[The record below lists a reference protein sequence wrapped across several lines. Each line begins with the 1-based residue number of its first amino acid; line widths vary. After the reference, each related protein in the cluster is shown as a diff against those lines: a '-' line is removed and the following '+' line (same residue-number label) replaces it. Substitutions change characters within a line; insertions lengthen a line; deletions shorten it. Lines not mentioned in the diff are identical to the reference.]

1 MGMQWAEHSIEI
13 AATPEEVFD
22 AITDY
27 ETFPGWQSAVIATEV
42 TEHEP
47 GSGLGGV
54 VAYEVDGKI
63 RTIRYTLRYH
73 YDRPEKISWD
83 FLEGHGIN
91 RMDGGYELR
100 DSGGGTSATY
110 RVGIDVSGIPGP
122 ILKRA
127 HKATIKKANQDLKA
141 EAERRAAA
149 TSGSM
154 PEPEPE
160 AMPEP
165 EAPPMPEPEAS
176 PMPEPEPAPMSE
188 PELEAEP
195 EPEPKPPVEE
205 PVVGEGDSSPAAAG
219 PVARESHRFDLLPGP
234 LPESTRLT
242 GRIMVKVGKRL
253 GG

>member
-13 AATPEEVFD
+13 AATPDQVFD

-27 ETFPGWQSAVIATEV
+27 ETFPGWQSAVLATEV
-42 TEHEP
+42 TGREAA
-47 GSGLGGV
+47 SGLGEV
-54 VAYEVDGKI
+54 VDYEVDGKI

-100 DSGGGTSATY
+100 ESDGGTTATY

-122 ILKRA
+122 ILKRT

-141 EAERRAAA
+141 EAERRA
-149 TSGSM
+149 SS
-154 PEPEPE
+154 PQSSEPE
-160 AMPEP
+160 AKPEP
-165 EAPPMPEPEAS
+165 AAS
-176 PMPEPEPAPMSE
+176 PEPEPAASPEPDPETEAASVPRSE
-188 PELEAEP
+188 PRSEPRP
-195 EPEPKPPVEE
+195 EP
-205 PVVGEGDSSPAAAG
+205 PAAAA
-219 PVARESHRFDLLPGP
+219 PADEDHPFDMLPGP
-234 LPESTRLT
+234 LPELARLP
-242 GRIMVKVGKRL
+242 GRLMVKIGRRL

>member
-13 AATPEEVFD
+13 AATPDQVFD

-27 ETFPGWQSAVIATEV
+27 ETFPGWQSAVLATEV
-42 TEHEP
+42 TEREAA
-47 GSGLGGV
+47 SGLGEV
-54 VAYEVDGKI
+54 VEYEVDGKI

-100 DSGGGTSATY
+100 ESDGGTSATY

-122 ILKRA
+122 ILKHT

-141 EAERRAAA
+141 EAERRASSPRSSEAEA
-149 TSGSM
+149 EAK
-154 PEPEPE
+154 PEP
-160 AMPEP
+160 A
-165 EAPPMPEPEAS
+165 AS
-176 PMPEPEPAPMSE
+176 PEPEPAAS
-188 PELEAEP
+188 PELEPAASPELEP
-195 EPEPKPPVEE
+195 ETEAASVPRSEPRSEPRPEP
-205 PVVGEGDSSPAAAG
+205 PAAAA
-219 PVARESHRFDLLPGP
+219 PADEEHPFDMLPGP
-234 LPESTRLT
+234 LPELARLP
-242 GRIMVKVGKRL
+242 GRIMVKIGRRL

>member
-13 AATPEEVFD
+13 AATPDEVFD

-27 ETFPGWQSAVIATEV
+27 ETFPGWQSAVLATQV
-42 TEHEP
+42 TEREAA
-47 GSGLGGV
+47 SGLGEV
-54 VAYEVDGKI
+54 VEYEVDGKI

-122 ILKRA
+122 ILKRT

-141 EAERRAAA
+141 EAERRA
-149 TSGSM
+149 GSPRSSKAEAEPAPTRT

-160 AMPEP
+160 PTP
-165 EAPPMPEPEAS
+165 EA
-176 PMPEPEPAPMSE
+176 EPAPATGSE
-188 PELEAEP
+188 PRS
-195 EPEPKPPVEE
+195 EPKPE
-205 PVVGEGDSSPAAAG
+205 PPANEPKGAAEPAAKPAAAAQSG
-219 PVARESHRFDLLPGP
+219 NGDHPFDMLPGP
-234 LPESTRLT
+234 LPELARLP
-242 GRIMVKVGKRL
+242 GRIMVKIGRRL

>member
-13 AATPEEVFD
+13 AATPDQVFD

-27 ETFPGWQSAVIATEV
+27 ETFPGWQSAVLATEV
-42 TEHEP
+42 TEREAA
-47 GSGLGGV
+47 SGLGEV
-54 VAYEVDGKI
+54 VEYEVDGKI

-100 DSGGGTSATY
+100 ESDGGTSATY

-122 ILKRA
+122 ILKRT

-141 EAERRAAA
+141 EAERRASSPRSPEAEPEPA
-149 TSGSM
+149 PS

-160 AMPEP
+160 PETVAPSVPRSEPRSEPRPEP
-165 EAPPMPEPEAS
+165 
-176 PMPEPEPAPMSE
+176 
-188 PELEAEP
+188 
-195 EPEPKPPVEE
+195 
-205 PVVGEGDSSPAAAG
+205 PAAAAPAG
-219 PVARESHRFDLLPGP
+219 DEDHPFDMLPGP
-234 LPESTRLT
+234 LPELARLP
-242 GRIMVKVGKRL
+242 GRIMVKIGRRL

>member
-13 AATPEEVFD
+13 AATPDEVFD

-42 TEHEP
+42 TEREAA
-47 GSGLGGV
+47 SGLGEV

-73 YDRPEKISWD
+73 YERPEKISWD

-122 ILKRA
+122 ILKRT

-149 TSGSM
+149 PQSPTAEPAPAPDPEPGLEPEPG

-160 AMPEP
+160 ADSAPRSEPQPEP
-165 EAPPMPEPEAS
+165 RVD
-176 PMPEPEPAPMSE
+176 
-188 PELEAEP
+188 
-195 EPEPKPPVEE
+195 KPPVAARAAA
-205 PVVGEGDSSPAAAG
+205 PPSAAPAASEDHA
-219 PVARESHRFDLLPGP
+219 FDMLPGP
-234 LPESTRLT
+234 LPELARLP
-242 GRIMVKVGKRL
+242 GRLMVKIGRRL